1 MPEPGR
7 VTAKYGGFHDQA
19 LATLAE
25 GQHGVFDLDQ
35 LRNLGLSPRA
45 VGARAATGRLHRIHQ
60 GVYSLVPER
69 LLSWEGR
76 RMAAVLACGPDAVLS
91 HRSAAEL
98 HGLVNRGGK
107 WIDVTVPKRS
117 SRQHEG
123 IRLHR
128 STTLMPNDVTETNGI
143 RCTTIARTLLD
154 LGEVMPR
161 RSIER
166 ACDQADAMREFD
178 RRALDDQ
185 IARNPT
191 RRGATVLRSVLDEHY
206 VGSTMTASEFEE
218 AMVAFC
224 DAWGY
229 PKPRVNYW
237 ICLDDGGPAI
247 KADFAWPEHKVIV
260 ETDGVE
266 THLTRQAF
274 ERDRRKDLRLHA
286 AGWRPARVTPQRLKH
301 EPELIDRTLSALIPK
316 PSQRR
321 HAASSQPRNSS
332 SARTSSS

>member
-1 MPEPGR
+1 MSEPGR
-7 VTAKYGGFHDQA
+7 ETQLSVASYDQA
-19 LATLAE
+19 LVALAE
-25 GQHGVFDLDQ
+25 TQHAVFDLGQ
-35 LRNLGLSPRA
+35 LRQVGLGAAGVR
-45 VGARAATGRLHRIHQ
+45 ARAATGRLHRIYQ
-60 GVYSLVPER
+60 GVYSLVPSR

-117 SRQHEG
+117 ARRHDG

-128 STTLMPNDVTETNGI
+128 STTLRPQDITEVRGI
-143 RCTTIARTLLD
+143 RCTTIARALLD

-166 ACDQADAMREFD
+166 ACDQADVMREFD
-178 RRALDDQ
+178 RFALDDQ

-191 RRGATVLRSVLDEHY
+191 RRGARVLGSVLNEHY

-224 DAWGY
+224 EAWRY

-260 ETDGVE
+260 ETDGVD

-286 AGWRPARVTPQRLKH
+286 AAWRPVRVTSERLKY
-301 EPELIDRTLSALIPK
+301 EPELVDRTLSALIPK
-316 PSQRR
+316 
-321 HAASSQPRNSS
+321 
-332 SARTSSS
+332 